1 MAARRDGW
9 TDLVKLVGV
18 SLVILVPVGGLI
30 LYQSSDLRSE
40 IRGLRG
46 EIGDLRESVSELAVR
61 IEGLTVRVT
70 EIEVAVARIES
81 SVNRLAVR
89 VGRLAVKVA
98 EIDVAVA
105 RIEARNLLRLKLAER
120 FDASGEGGSYGES
133 VLATDILLGRA
144 LPEIHALPV
153 SLGHSTMKWRQGE
166 SNRMQIRVV
175 GPLSRLV
182 LSVPASLETI
192 AITLDTPYDVR

>member
-1 MAARRDGW
+1 MAARQDGW

-30 LYQSSDLRSE
+30 LYQTSDLRSE

-61 IEGLTVRVT
+61 VD
-70 EIEVAVARIES
+70 
-81 SVNRLAVR
+81 RLAVR
-89 VGRLAVKVA
+89 VA

-133 VLATDILLGRA
+133 VLATAILLRRA

-153 SLGHSTMKWRQGE
+153 SLGHPTMKWSQGE